1 MIEERDDYLW
11 DKSGPP
17 DPEVAALESELAR
30 RRWSGRL
37 PAAPLPA
44 RAPRSTWRPALAAS
58 LAAAALFAAALWA
71 WSRGGSAHVAPAQYL
86 AEVEAP
92 VYRAEALAGAL
103 SASEFRDG
111 ERLVTDAGTR
121 ARVEVGDIGSLV
133 VEPDSVVRV
142 ERPGPGL
149 AADAEHLLWLERG
162 AVTASIFAAPR
173 LFQLGTPGG
182 LAVDLG
188 CVYTARV
195 QDDGTTRLSVVAGQ
209 VSFESEQRR
218 VTVPSGASTV
228 SRPGRGPQTPTW
240 DDAPAAWRAA
250 VERLDEA
257 VARGAAA
264 DEAEVLDNVLT
275 EARAEDG
282 LTLWHLLAWKSL
294 PAAHRAR
301 VHERLA
307 QLAPAPAAATRDA
320 CLALDEQALGA
331 WKDALGWSW

>member
-1 MIEERDDYLW
+1 MNDDRDEYLW

-30 RRWSGRL
+30 QRWSGRL

-44 RAPRSTWRPALAAS
+44 RAPRAAWRPALAAS
-58 LAAAALFAAALWA
+58 LAAAALFGGALWA

-86 AEVEAP
+86 AQAEAP

-111 ERLVTDAGTR
+111 ERLVTDATTR

-142 ERPGPGL
+142 ERPGPAL

-195 QDDGTTRLSVVAGQ
+195 QDDGTTSLSVVAGQ
-209 VSFESEQRR
+209 VSFEAEQRR

-228 SRPGRGPQTPTW
+228 SRPGRGP
-240 DDAPAAWRAA
+240 
-250 VERLDEA
+250 
-257 VARGAAA
+257 
-264 DEAEVLDNVLT
+264 
-275 EARAEDG
+275 
-282 LTLWHLLAWKSL
+282 
-294 PAAHRAR
+294 
-301 VHERLA
+301 
-307 QLAPAPAAATRDA
+307 
-320 CLALDEQALGA
+320 
-331 WKDALGWSW
+331 